1 MPFHVQA
8 HKEST
13 EISYFVVVLNFVN
26 GYIFNF
32 QIRNQKHR
40 RVESTPDSYIYF
52 AVIRVSFLFMI
63 VFPISG
69 KSNPYRYKKENYSF
83 HFVFFSTDQP
93 NFPIFSPKL

>member
-1 MPFHVQA
+1 MFKRIKRAP
-8 HKEST
+8 KYP
-13 EISYFVVVLNFVN
+13 IFVVVLNFVN

-83 HFVFFSTDQP
+83 SLCFLFY
-93 NFPIFSPKL
+93 